1 MIDKSSVIHIECE
14 YWILNTAQHQ
24 VVLDDLAVYKG
35 LSGRKIIK
43 MKMHLGKTIS
53 LPGTGD
59 AHTSMTLVLEY
70 QFGVYKIR
78 MIFEIEDEYIRPI
91 SKQ

>member
-1 MIDKSSVIHIECE
+1 M
-14 YWILNTAQHQ
+14 
-24 VVLDDLAVYKG
+24 AVYKG

-78 MIFEIEDEYIRPI
+78 MIFEIEDEYIRPTLLCEVTI
-91 SKQ
+91 DFIGKCWLTPTLVPGTL